1 MNIKEEIEKDFLRL
15 QKILRELRF
24 LRYSYL
30 GDKITRKEVEKI
42 IRTLGAWSD
51 DLKEKLDAMIK
62 PDGDYDI

>member
-30 GDKITRKEVEKI
+30 GDKIKRKEVEKI
-42 IRTLGAWSD
+42 ISTLGAWSD
-51 DLKEKLDAMIK
+51 DLKEKLDAMTK